1 MNTRTDQS
9 EQLLQ
14 GNAIHSQWES
24 DYLNPDMDAFY
35 DLAFAEIMNKLAP
48 KPSDS
53 ILDAGCG
60 FGYHTVRIAR
70 GQAQI
75 TAVDF
80 SEVALAMAR
89 ETISGAGIAGRVTL
103 QRADLTHLSFA
114 ENSFDFVIS
123 WGVIMHIPE
132 VEAALSELARVLK
145 PGGVLVLCENNVYSV
160 DVQVRERVIR
170 AVKRLFGRAVPELRH
185 TPRGT
190 ESWTQSADG
199 GLMVRKS
206 NMRFFARFLA
216 SRGLRPISRVAGQ
229 FTEAYTNMPTRP
241 LKRLIYSL
249 NRFYFRRIRI
259 PHFAMGNIL
268 YFRKTAGGGKD
279 A

>member
-35 DLAFAEIMNKLAP
+35 DLAFADIVGTLKP
-48 KPSDS
+48 KPTDS

-70 GQAQI
+70 SQAQI
-75 TAVDF
+75 TSVDF
-80 SEVALAMAR
+80 SEVALGVAA
-89 ETISGAGIAGRVTL
+89 ETIARAGIKDQVTL
-103 QRADLTHLSFA
+103 QRADLTHLPFSA
-114 ENSFDFVIS
+114 NSFDFVIS
-123 WGVIMHIPE
+123 WGVLMHIPE
-132 VEAALSELARVLK
+132 VETALSELARVLK
-145 PGGVLVLCENNVYSV
+145 PGGVLVLCENNVHSI
-160 DVQVRERVIR
+160 DVLVREPIIR
-170 AVKRLFGRAVPELRH
+170 AAKRLLRRTVPELRR

-190 ESWTQSADG
+190 ESWTQLAEG

-206 NMRFFARFLA
+206 NMGFFARFLA
-216 SRGLRPISRVAGQ
+216 GHGLRPIARVAGQ
-229 FTEAYTNMPTRP
+229 FTEAYTNVPTRS
-241 LKRLIYSL
+241 LKRLIYAW

-259 PHFAMGNIL
+259 AQLAMGNIL
-268 YFRKTAGGGKD
+268 YFRKTAD
-279 A
+279 SES